1 MTLPCGHSLI
11 IKAVMSFSDNDIC
24 HHLRSSRIMRSLS
37 GHPITRNVTILHTM
51 LVLDHKFQT
60 WSLSQFTIYPC
71 GLSQVILSS
80 IRSLSVYHFI
90 HSYGPS
96 KVIISFIHSVPL
108 RLSFHSFI
116 RSLEGYHFIHSLS
129 PSQVIISFIR
139 SLSGYHFIHSVP
151 LRLTFQI
158 YGPSQVIIS
167 FIRSL

>member
-116 RSLEGYHFIHSLS
+116 RSLSGYHFSHTVPLRLSFHSLG
-129 PSQVIISFIR
+129 PSQVNISNLR
-139 SLSGYHFIHSVP
+139 SLSGYHFIHTVP
-151 LRLTFQI
+151 IRLSFH
-158 YGPSQVIIS
+158 S